1 MEPSRHDPGVRK
13 VGVERRY
20 KISVVIPVR
29 NEARSLPSLL
39 RSLVDQDFPPEDFEI
54 LVADGRSE
62 DGTREVV
69 SQFAAAG
76 PVRVALVDNPKIRS
90 GPGRNAGVTESNG
103 DYVVFVD
110 GHCQIPSHTL
120 LRDTILL
127 FESTGADCLCRPQ
140 PLLAPSSKRGEEIAT
155 VRAST
160 LGHGRDS
167 LIYSLD
173 FSGFVD
179 PASSG
184 ASYRSSVFDR
194 VGMYDEEFDACED
207 VEFNTRVRKAG
218 MKAYTD
224 PRLAVYYEPRRKIPA
239 LFQQMSRYGR
249 GRVKLA
255 IKHPDAILLSQ
266 FAPLVLLGLLLIG
279 AAAFLVGG
287 MLRVALLLT
296 PVLYAALVAASTLVL
311 ARKRGLIFLWSAPLI
326 YAAIHLGLGTG
337 MLVETLAQARSWFK
351 RLAVRRDQPATQ
363 P

>member
-1 MEPSRHDPGVRK
+1 
-13 VGVERRY
+13 
-20 KISVVIPVR
+20 
-29 NEARSLPSLL
+29 
-39 RSLVDQDFPPEDFEI
+39 
-54 LVADGRSE
+54 
-62 DGTREVV
+62 
-69 SQFAAAG
+69 
-76 PVRVALVDNPKIRS
+76 
-90 GPGRNAGVTESNG
+90 
-103 DYVVFVD
+103 VFVD
-110 GHCQIPSHTL
+110 GHCQIPSRYL

-127 FESTGADCLCRPQ
+127 FEGTGADCLCRPQ
-140 PLLAPSSKRGEEIAT
+140 PLLAPSSKRGEEIAA

-167 LIYSLD
+167 LIYSLE

-184 ASYRSSVFDR
+184 ASYRSRVFDR

-224 PRLAVYYEPRRKIPA
+224 PRLAVYYEPRRNVRA
-239 LFQQMSRYGR
+239 LFRQMSRYGR

-255 IKHPDAILLSQ
+255 IKHPDAISLSQ
-266 FAPLVLLGLLLIG
+266 FAPLALLGLLLIG
-279 AAAFLVGG
+279 LGVFLVGG
-287 MLRVALLLT
+287 MLRVAVLLT
-296 PVLYAALVAASTLVL
+296 PVLYVALVAASTFIL

-337 MLVETLAQARSWFK
+337 MFVEAIAQARSWLT
-351 RLAVRRDQPATQ
+351 RLAVRRDQTAMQ